1 MKDGGARATSSAEVH
16 SFLNEGEMFRAVRD
30 SLVACNADIITR
42 YNIVGFDI
50 PYRIK
55 RAE

>member
-1 MKDGGARATSSAEVH
+1 MKDGGARTSSAEVH
-16 SFLNEGEMFRAVRD
+16 SFLNEGEMFRALRD
-30 SLVACNADIITR
+30 SVVACNADIITR

-50 PYRIK
+50 PYRIN

>member
-16 SFLNEGEMFRAVRD
+16 SFLNEGEMLRALRD
-30 SLVACNADIITR
+30 SVVSCDADIITG